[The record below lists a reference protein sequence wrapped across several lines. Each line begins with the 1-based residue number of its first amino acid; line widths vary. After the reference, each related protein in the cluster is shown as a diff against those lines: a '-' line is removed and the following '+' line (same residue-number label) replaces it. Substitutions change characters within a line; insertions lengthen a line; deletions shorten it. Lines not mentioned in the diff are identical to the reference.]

1 MCINKNRKKSK
12 SVRHFPPPNLDQR
25 ITGFFSK
32 HLACAQ
38 DESES
43 TKHLQKT
50 SATSRL
56 CSSNASWNI
65 STLRTVTVCVEHVA
79 DWNPHAWLNPT
90 CFSMQQ
96 PCPMDAVVCLKRLPR
111 VLLSKEVWAYLKLLE
126 KLHKTPPP
134 LGWTAILRGMPSS
147 VLTAEICSRERKK
160 THTHAHTHIHI

>member
-1 MCINKNRKKSK
+1 MNPPETSGESKKLPPWHHCMCINKNRKKSK
-12 SVRHFPPPNLDQR
+12 TVRHFPPPNLDQR

-56 CSSNASWNI
+56 CSSNVSWNI
-65 STLRTVTVCVEHVA
+65 STLRTVTVCVEHVM
-79 DWNPHAWLNPT
+79 DWNPHALLNPM

-96 PCPMDAVVCLKRLPR
+96 PCPMEAVVCLKRLPR
-111 VLLSKEVWAYLKLLE
+111 VSFEQRGLSLLE
-126 KLHKTPPP
+126 TI
-134 LGWTAILRGMPSS
+134 GEA
-147 VLTAEICSRERKK
+147 A
-160 THTHAHTHIHI
+160 